1 MTGMSPSAIGSR
13 SVVYRGDRAAERGSS
28 LVWALFFV
36 SLTTG
41 ILVAHSLEMSANR
54 KTMDTRFRRVDLAQS
69 VAESGLTDAISWLRR
84 QPVQPVASFTPRR
97 DLTAEPAVDETL
109 DPNLGLV
116 REFEVNGS
124 LWGRYEVRTNEAVD
138 VSERYGE
145 PTGSVWDLGARG
157 YLYERIDPKKP
168 FDQKPNR
175 LLSSQTMRTEARGLA
190 IRMPNTGAVV
200 AGNLRSLE
208 LLSGTVIDGA
218 GGPAITYD
226 LSKTSGGLLSAVGTL
241 TGTPSMLPLGSL
253 ALDLQ
258 SVFGIR
264 EDQLRATADVVAESP
279 RQLQGREMRDQLV
292 FAPGTLSLDV
302 SRDGLRGRMVLA
314 IAGDFYA
321 PEFNNS
327 DFRGV
332 LYVGGSMAIEGPFRF
347 AGTLIVAG
355 AMKVGGSA
363 DQVMIRSDPT
373 QVTAMQNALSQYRST
388 NEIRPSADG
397 GASVP
402 LTDWRKSW

>member
-1 MTGMSPSAIGSR
+1 MSPYAIGTR
-13 SVVYRGDRAAERGSS
+13 CVVYRGDRAAERGSS

-69 VAESGLTDAISWLRR
+69 VAESGLTDAISWMRR
-84 QPVQPVASFTPRR
+84 QPVQPVQAFSPQR
-97 DLTAEPAVDETL
+97 DLAAEPPVDETL
-109 DPNLGLV
+109 DPAIGLV

-138 VSERYGE
+138 VSARYGE
-145 PTGSVWDLGARG
+145 PAGSVWDLGARG
-157 YLYERIDPKKP
+157 YLYERIDATKS
-168 FDQKPNR
+168 FDKKPNR

-200 AGNLRSLE
+200 AGDLRSLE

-226 LSKTSGGLLSAVGTL
+226 LSKTSGGLLAAAGSL
-241 TGTPSMLPLGSL
+241 TGTPSMLPLGTL
-253 ALDLQ
+253 GLDLA

-264 EDQLRATADVVAESP
+264 EDQMRATADVVAESE
-279 RQLQGREMRDQLV
+279 RQIQGREMRDQLV
-292 FAPGTLSLDV
+292 FAPGSLNLDI

-314 IAGDFYA
+314 IAGDLYA

-332 LYVGGSMAIEGPFRF
+332 LYVGGALVLEGPFRF
-347 AGTLIVAG
+347 AGTLIVRG

-363 DQVMIRSDPT
+363 DQVVIRSDPS

-397 GASVP
+397 GAAVP
-402 LTDWRKSW
+402 LADWRKSW